1 MTDLGDITRSF
12 GRIGLISFGGP
23 AGQIALMHRVLVD
36 DRRWLTEAEFLRA
49 LSLCMLLPGPEA
61 MQLATYAG
69 WRLRGIPGGLIAGG
83 LFVLPG
89 AALILLLAF
98 LYVTLGQ
105 LPLMAGLLL
114 GLKAAVV
121 AILFQALIR
130 LAARALP
137 GWPQRGI
144 ALAAFVAI
152 FFLSLPFPL
161 ILAAAA
167 LAGVGLIRKDAAPA
181 PARPAATP
189 GSLAATFA
197 TGLALWFAPLLALWA
212 TGQGFLLSI
221 GLYFSRLAVVTF
233 GGAYAVLGDMTQ
245 TMVVG
250 HGWLTSGQMMDALG
264 LAETTPGPLILVTE
278 FTAFL
283 AGAGEGGLPLALAA
297 ALLCLWVSFV
307 PCFLWIFAFG
317 PFVETLTAR
326 PRLSSALAGIT
337 AAVVGV
343 IANLGLWFTLH
354 FAFTATRRVIRGP
367 FDFPL
372 PDPGS
377 LSPLALAATAFAA
390 LLLFRLRLP
399 VVAVIAASA
408 AFGLLAR
415 AVATG

>member
-1 MTDLGDITRSF
+1 M
-12 GRIGLISFGGP
+12 
-23 AGQIALMHRVLVD
+23 
-36 DRRWLTEAEFLRA
+36 
-49 LSLCMLLPGPEA
+49 
-61 MQLATYAG
+61 
-69 WRLRGIPGGLIAGG
+69 
-83 LFVLPG
+83 
-89 AALILLLAF
+89 
-98 LYVTLGQ
+98 
-105 LPLMAGLLL
+105 
-114 GLKAAVV
+114 
-121 AILFQALIR
+121 
-130 LAARALP
+130 
-137 GWPQRGI
+137 
-144 ALAAFVAI
+144 
-152 FFLSLPFPL
+152 
-161 ILAAAA
+161 
-167 LAGVGLIRKDAAPA
+167 
-181 PARPAATP
+181 
-189 GSLAATFA
+189 
-197 TGLALWFAPLLALWA
+197 
-212 TGQGFLLSI
+212 
-221 GLYFSRLAVVTF
+221 
-233 GGAYAVLGDMTQ
+233 
-245 TMVVG
+245 
-250 HGWLTSGQMMDALG
+250 
-264 LAETTPGPLILVTE
+264 TE

-307 PCFLWIFAFG
+307 PCFLWIFALG

-343 IANLGLWFTLH
+343 IANLGLWFALH

>member
-1 MTDLGDITRSF
+1 
-12 GRIGLISFGGP
+12 
-23 AGQIALMHRVLVD
+23 
-36 DRRWLTEAEFLRA
+36 
-49 LSLCMLLPGPEA
+49 
-61 MQLATYAG
+61 
-69 WRLRGIPGGLIAGG
+69 
-83 LFVLPG
+83 
-89 AALILLLAF
+89 
-98 LYVTLGQ
+98 
-105 LPLMAGLLL
+105 
-114 GLKAAVV
+114 
-121 AILFQALIR
+121 
-130 LAARALP
+130 
-137 GWPQRGI
+137 
-144 ALAAFVAI
+144 
-152 FFLSLPFPL
+152 
-161 ILAAAA
+161 
-167 LAGVGLIRKDAAPA
+167 
-181 PARPAATP
+181 
-189 GSLAATFA
+189 
-197 TGLALWFAPLLALWA
+197 
-212 TGQGFLLSI
+212 
-221 GLYFSRLAVVTF
+221 
-233 GGAYAVLGDMTQ
+233 MTQ

-408 AFGLLAR
+408 AFGLLAH